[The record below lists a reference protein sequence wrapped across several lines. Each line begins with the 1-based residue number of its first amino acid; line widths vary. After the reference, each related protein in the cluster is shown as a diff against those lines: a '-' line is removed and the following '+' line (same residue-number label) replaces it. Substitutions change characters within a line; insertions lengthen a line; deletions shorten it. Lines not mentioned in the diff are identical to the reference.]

1 MYNIT
6 ANTRKDEDVME
17 KSILKFEKISDGV
30 YHSIIK
36 NNHGRQIYLKI
47 KRLENVITICECF
60 YIDRSI
66 KNDKKS
72 VPKRWVTKECAEA
85 DLSTVLANEMDK
97 RFYDIRF
104 DESINHLSVA
114 EYIEN
119 ALKYKEKYKFLIL
132 ISKDGVFKT
141 RLKNRVH
148 RNIYL
153 EIERMGAIGLVRKCN
168 YCDRKYKNNRDV
180 TPAGL
185 NTIYFEYSSDEV
197 LEIVNDELNCDFT
210 DVIITSDTFDFEKR
224 SIPVCGAI

>member
-1 MYNIT
+1 M
-6 ANTRKDEDVME
+6 K

-36 NNHGRQIYLKI
+36 NSHGRRIYLKI
-47 KRLENVITICECF
+47 KRLENVITICDCF

-104 DESINHLSVA
+104 DESINPLSVA

-119 ALKYKEKYKFLIL
+119 ALKYKGKYKFLIL

-224 SIPVCGAI
+224 NIPVCGAI